1 MKKSEEEN
9 SNFKEF
15 LERYLSQKMTE
26 EQTSESS
33 QKLLSQIG
41 NWMSSTEQ
49 QPDPEDPDLSNIYEE
64 KEDEVNLSFRV
75 NEEIVNASRL
85 QAPNV
90 VSRNSKVATDK
101 DSKDKDVKRA
111 DRRESVFRK

>member
-1 MKKSEEEN
+1 MEEQNLENALAMIEARMDEIVTRLKKSEEES

-49 QPDPEDPDLSNIYEE
+49 QPDPEDPDLSNIYDYL
-64 KEDEVNLSFRV
+64 KLSKFDV
-75 NEEIVNASRL
+75 ASVMSFASGID
-85 QAPNV
+85 Q
-90 VSRNSKVATDK
+90 
-101 DSKDKDVKRA
+101 
-111 DRRESVFRK
+111 F